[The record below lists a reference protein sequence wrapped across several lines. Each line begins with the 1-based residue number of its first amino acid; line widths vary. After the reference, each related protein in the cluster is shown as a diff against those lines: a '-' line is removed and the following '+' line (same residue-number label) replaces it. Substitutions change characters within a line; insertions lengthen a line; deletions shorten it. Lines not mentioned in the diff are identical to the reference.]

1 MAILGRLFSRKDKS
15 RAKPT
20 SSITSSAVTDIDIE
34 SLNDESEYDH
44 THLQPNAIYQNA
56 AASSSKMK
64 LPFQRSK
71 SKVDLTAPDVPS
83 TDLVN
88 SPSPHFSTQSEPQYS
103 PLTPPH
109 KAAVFGGYGDSGNA
123 LSTKSLPNV
132 NRPRSESHETVRTTT
147 PATAGKKTGGGLFSW
162 VRDRKKSKAPPPPL
176 PSEFNGDSF
185 NLRAFRHVGGY
196 GTPSGPDD
204 TTPLELPPA
213 RPRPR
218 GDSVASDSSQR
229 VSVAAFRE
237 MQARRSQ
244 ADSPTPQSTSR
255 PSTQVDNYLRSGSP
269 SFKSPVPPIPKPY
282 NQPRGRSAAPRTTP
296 RTSTLRSSSS
306 HSKSDSGS
314 DSDNGPPPLSV
325 QWRSKSELGH
335 SSIPDRRPSN
345 GPPTTPSPQLRQEK
359 STSDLSK
366 QGKKPPMPVSVHA
379 PARPAAI
386 QSRSSSRQPVQST
399 PAPAKN
405 TRGYISYLFA
415 PDPYGDVF
423 SNEETFQG

>member
-1 MAILGRLFSRKDKS
+1 MAILGRLFSRKHKS
-15 RAKPT
+15 RPKPP
-20 SSITSSAVTDIDIE
+20 SSITSSAVTDIDVE
-34 SLNDESEYDH
+34 SINDESEYDH
-44 THLQPNAIYQNA
+44 TRLQPNAVYQNA

-64 LPFQRSK
+64 LPFKRSK
-71 SKVDLTAPDVPS
+71 SKVNLATSDAHS
-83 TDLVN
+83 TDLHN
-88 SPSPHFSTQSEPQYS
+88 LPSPHFSTQSEPPHS
-103 PLTPPH
+103 PLTPPQR
-109 KAAVFGGYGDSGNA
+109 AAVFGGYGDSGNA

-132 NRPRSESHETVRTTT
+132 NRARSESHETVRTIA
-147 PATAGKKTGGGLFSW
+147 PATAGKKAGGGLFSW
-162 VRDRKKSKAPPPPL
+162 VRDRKKSKPPPPPVPPEL
-176 PSEFNGDSF
+176 NGDSF

-196 GTPSGPDD
+196 GTAPGPDD
-204 TTPLELPPA
+204 STPLELPPA

-244 ADSPTPQSTSR
+244 TGSPTPQPTSR

-269 SFKSPVPPIPKPY
+269 APPIPY
-282 NQPRGRSAAPRTTP
+282 NQPRGRSVAPHMAP
-296 RTSTLRSSSS
+296 RTSTLRSSS

-345 GPPTTPSPQLRQEK
+345 APPTTTTPRLRQEK
-359 STSDLSK
+359 STSDLSR

-386 QSRSSSRQPVQST
+386 QSRSSSRQPTKSV
-399 PAPAKN
+399 PAPTKN
-405 TRGYISYLFA
+405 TRGYISYLSV
-415 PDPYGDVF
+415 PNSYGDL
-423 SNEETFQG
+423 SSYEETFER